1 MRNPKNLNDLLVL
14 AAFFWK
20 KKKDAKNIN
29 LIICILSTYMHI
41 HTEA

>member
-14 AAFFWK
+14 AAFFE

-29 LIICILSTYMHI
+29 FIICILSTYMHI